1 MWVLVIE
8 RWWVRRYGKGMVG
21 ASRKREGSGGFRCG
35 IAGREVVLLHGPVFH
50 DRAAGRCFHF
60 DLDQKRG
67 FVGRSGGWRYMG
79 PTPPSKGAAR
89 KSGLFGRPSYTN
101 EKPVSFEENWLSWT
115 LR

>member
-1 MWVLVIE
+1 VLVAVDVGPSLVGTIGGGL
-8 RWWVRRYGKGMVG
+8 VIGKD
-21 ASRKREGSGGFRCG
+21 CG
-35 IAGREVVLLHGPVFH
+35 
-50 DRAAGRCFHF
+50 AAGRCFHF